1 MPAAFALHA
10 TSALQ
15 WRHDKQQVEETAAA
29 EEEVEVEVAVE
40 EKAKTEITKSILR

>member
-15 WRHDKQQVEETAAA
+15 WRHDKLQVEETAAA
-29 EEEVEVEVAVE
+29 EQVEEVEVE
-40 EKAKTEITKSILR
+40 EKEKKEITKSILR

>member
-29 EEEVEVEVAVE
+29 EEEVEVEVE

>member
-15 WRHDKQQVEETAAA
+15 WRHDKQQVKETAAA
-29 EEEVEVEVAVE
+29 EDEVEVAVE